1 MEGTGTGCAAECK
14 PERGSCET
22 INGNMQCVC
31 KTSTMWRNGNDDGS
45 TNLNACNNEMC
56 PGRCGMDDATGKYLK
71 AKESVHLKHPNKSF
85 FNPIN
90 VFASFYHTLLLFYNL
105 LFFV

>member
-56 PGRCGMDDATGKYLK
+56 PGRCGMDDATGKYFQSEGERASK
-71 AKESVHLKHPNKSF
+71 TPKQVF
-85 FNPIN
+85 F
-90 VFASFYHTLLLFYNL
+90 
-105 LFFV
+105 